1 MKKIIKLATFVIVVK
16 ALLDLFNE
24 NTTVKNQIDRL
35 KEEITKLETD
45 DLESKIKDFFK
56 NMIQNSKMTFKS
68 YGF

>member
-1 MKKIIKLATFVIVVK
+1 M
-16 ALLDLFNE
+16 FNE

-56 NMIQNSKMTFKS
+56 KYDPKFKDDI
-68 YGF
+68 